1 MLDGNCS
8 RKACDSLM
16 QETGNIATTRKL
28 MSLPG
33 KATKSAALRGLIVS
47 DKLQVS
53 KEEDFHEG
61 LPVTEY
67 FSGKKAG
74 YEILAEGGRVNTVLL
89 YVEKAD
95 GFAALPGPLPYKIP
109 GEADRIEVRRL
120 LGKPEKSGKAF
131 KHKIPGPK
139 RAWDRFAVESIFIHI
154 EYSDA
159 ELKVSLI
166 TLMTEEA
173 AP

>member
-1 MLDGNCS
+1 
-8 RKACDSLM
+8 M
-16 QETGNIATTRKL
+16 QETRKMATAKKL
-28 MSLPG
+28 MSLLG
-33 KATKSAALRGLIVS
+33 KASTSAALRGLIVA
-47 DKLQVS
+47 DKLKVS
-53 KEEDFHEG
+53 KEEDLHEG

-74 YEILAEGGRVNTVLL
+74 YEILAEGGRVNTIFL

-95 GFAALPGPLPYKIP
+95 GFAAFPGPLPYKIP
-109 GEADRIEVRRL
+109 VEANRTEVRRL

-131 KHKIPGPK
+131 KDKILGPQH
-139 RAWDRFAVESIFIHI
+139 AWDRFAVDSICIHI